1 MENREGYTIKDVA
14 ERLGT
19 SIQAIYKQKD
29 ILLKKGFLYK
39 DEIER
44 VNKISEEGYQ
54 FLSAKKEEK
63 NNKCTS
69 QSPME
74 VFPTLSKDE
83 IIINDETIQMVVNVL
98 SSEIKRLQQESIQK
112 AEIIKEKD
120 YEISKLNESILGI
133 TNKTLQIEEG
143 KNVEKQ
149 GFFSRLFN
157 KDTKH

>member
-14 ERLGT
+14 EKLGIT
-19 SIQAIYKQKD
+19 MQAIYKQKD
-29 ILLKKGFLYK
+29 VLLEKGYLYK

-54 FLSAKKEEK
+54 FLAERKEK
-63 NNKCTS
+63 NKKYTS
-69 QSPME
+69 ETPIE

-98 SSEIKRLQQESIQK
+98 SSEIKRLQQESNQK
-112 AEIIKEKD
+112 TEIIKEKD
-120 YEISKLNESILGI
+120 YEIAKLNESILGI
-133 TNKTLQIEEG
+133 TNRTLQLEEG
-143 KNVEKQ
+143 RNAEKQ

-157 KDTKH
+157 KNTKH